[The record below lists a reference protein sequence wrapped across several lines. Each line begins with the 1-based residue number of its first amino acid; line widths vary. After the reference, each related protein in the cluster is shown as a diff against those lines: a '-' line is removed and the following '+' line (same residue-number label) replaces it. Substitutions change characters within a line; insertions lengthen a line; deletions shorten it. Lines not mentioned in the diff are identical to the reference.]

1 MAKDATAEWQLGYE
15 AAIEEC
21 IAAIKAQRTSFSSN
35 QYAVGQPMSSF
46 LERFAC
52 EQCIEAILKLKKPV
66 H

>member
-1 MAKDATAEWQLGYE
+1 MTKDPAAEWQAGYQ

-21 IAAIKAQRTSFSSN
+21 ISAIKAQRTSFSSN

-52 EQCIEAILKLKKPV
+52 DQCIEAILKLKKPV